1 MFSVKFGRGS
11 IWIYISF
18 LRVHACVHSLFLCFC
33 VICTIRDANL
43 SLLLTRLS
51 DFRSVLMFQF
61 GQLYERKTVIDCPKQ
76 LQKREGVSLQILFT
90 QGLISDLTL
99 PECTLDQLQLCFAK
113 NYSHAETLQKTQRI
127 SNKCYFWMRSRVVGI
142 MVSMLFCFKLK
153 SYSSQ
158 KSLENP
164 TFTPCKHSLK
174 RNPYQN
180 SFYLL

>member
-1 MFSVKFGRGS
+1 MSNVNGLMELHIMLRSDLHPLNIYVKLGRGS

-33 VICTIRDANL
+33 VICTIWDANANL

-90 QGLISDLTL
+90 QELISDLTL
-99 PECTLDQLQLCFAK
+99 PECTLDRLQLCFAK

-127 SNKCYFWMRSRVVGI
+127 SNKCYLDEILCRWNHGEYVI
-142 MVSMLFCFKLK
+142 LF
-153 SYSSQ
+153 
-158 KSLENP
+158 
-164 TFTPCKHSLK
+164 
-174 RNPYQN
+174 
-180 SFYLL
+180 